1 MKALAHND
9 RMDVRLDAAEKA
21 RIQTAASLRGQKA
34 SVFAREVM
42 LREADVVLAQHT
54 TVALTAEESRR
65 FMDALSAPFKPN
77 AKLARAIAR
86 AGR

>member
-1 MKALAHND
+1 
-9 RMDVRLDAAEKA
+9 MDVRLDASEKA
-21 RIQTAASLRGQKA
+21 RIRTAASLRGQHA
-34 SVFAREVM
+34 SVFAREAM
-42 LREADVVLAQHT
+42 LREADAVVAQYT
-54 TVALTAEESRR
+54 TLKLSVEESRR